1 MEKLLEKVKQ
11 LSCLLPTDNIKIS
24 FNTED
29 PLQDKYPWIEPLVF
43 IIEYP
48 NNKILEVRDNNGYLV
63 LLDLDSLEPTY
74 SVEDEEEL
82 KVFLKDALK
91 EVPGIDSIIK
101 KIFT

>member
-11 LSCLLPTDNIKIS
+11 LSSLLPTDNIKIS

-29 PLQDKYPWIEPLVF
+29 PLQDEYPWIEPLVF